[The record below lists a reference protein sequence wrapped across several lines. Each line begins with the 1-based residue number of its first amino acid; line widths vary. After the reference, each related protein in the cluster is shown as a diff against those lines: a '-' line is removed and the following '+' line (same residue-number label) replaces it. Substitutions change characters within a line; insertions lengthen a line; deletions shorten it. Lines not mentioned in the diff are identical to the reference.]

1 MRACEGCLNLTTF
14 SLLKEP
20 QILWCLRKT
29 NSCFEDY
36 VQAKTFFSWQNYY
49 NYYSDP
55 GSNNPWN
62 PLAPPVPRQLVP
74 LMCHYHIL
82 YMSYSGRE
90 GTGSNGRRSGRVAHS
105 LANKVLI

>member
-62 PLAPPVPRQLVP
+62 PLAPPVSIQLVP

-82 YMSYSGRE
+82 YMS
-90 GTGSNGRRSGRVAHS
+90 
-105 LANKVLI
+105 

>member
-36 VQAKTFFSWQNYY
+36 VQAKTFF
-49 NYYSDP
+49 P
-55 GSNNPWN
+55 GKIIIITILI
-62 PLAPPVPRQLVP
+62 LALT
-74 LMCHYHIL
+74 IL
-82 YMSYSGRE
+82 GILWLHLYLD
-90 GTGSNGRRSGRVAHS
+90 S
-105 LANKVLI
+105 LFP

>member
-49 NYYSDP
+49 NYYS
-55 GSNNPWN
+55 W
-62 PLAPPVPRQLVP
+62 L
-74 LMCHYHIL
+74 
-82 YMSYSGRE
+82 
-90 GTGSNGRRSGRVAHS
+90 
-105 LANKVLI
+105 